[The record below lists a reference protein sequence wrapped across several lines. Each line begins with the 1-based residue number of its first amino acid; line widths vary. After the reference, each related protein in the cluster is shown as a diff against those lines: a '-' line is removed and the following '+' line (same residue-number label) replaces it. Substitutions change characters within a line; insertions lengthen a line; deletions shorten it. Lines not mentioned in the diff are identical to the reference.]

1 MQADYDQIADQVAKH
16 KESIKYVLEKS
27 NNPVIIN
34 LLRRL
39 PNIDQLIRNVVVF
52 VSRTD
57 DEFTLTDSN
66 RYQKMGIDVVQLADI
81 QSLLVKAKTGIG
93 LQPDE
98 IAAIKEEMD
107 NSKQLQEE
115 KIIKK
120 MFYF

>member
-1 MQADYDQIADQVAKH
+1 M
-16 KESIKYVLEKS
+16 
-27 NNPVIIN
+27 IIN

-52 VSRTD
+52 VSRID

-115 KIIKK
+115 KNYQENVL
-120 MFYF
+120 FFEDQSQR

>member
-1 MQADYDQIADQVAKH
+1 M
-16 KESIKYVLEKS
+16 
-27 NNPVIIN
+27 IIN

-66 RYQKMGIDVVQLADI
+66 RYQKMEIDVVQLADI

-120 MFYF
+120 MFYFLKIRSQR